1 MSSVV
6 VTKTKEYV
14 NIRVPRELYREI
26 VEPEEEKELTE
37 DEALEIFR
45 EGEREYREGKT
56 TPFNSIKELLGGNEE
71 TAD

>member
-1 MSSVV
+1 MGSLV

-26 VEPEEEKELTE
+26 IAPAPEKELTE
-37 DEALEIFR
+37 EEALEIIK

-56 TPFNSIKELLGGNEE
+56 IPFDSIKELLE
-71 TAD
+71 D